1 MTSKILRLA
10 SVLFCG
16 MTLACSTS
24 SPSTKSAA
32 PSAAPRATPE
42 DALTARAQNYWQ
54 ARQHKDLGGMYEF
67 YSAGYRSRHPKE
79 EFLKK
84 TRLTRF
90 DIIEFKIDSVAIAA
104 DRADVTIA
112 YKTYSPPK
120 IMDAV
125 PGKVTEKWILDPDH
139 KWYKERETI
148 LLPFPGKLGTPE
160 EVED

>member
-1 MTSKILRLA
+1 
-10 SVLFCG
+10 
-16 MTLACSTS
+16 
-24 SPSTKSAA
+24 
-32 PSAAPRATPE
+32 
-42 DALTARAQNYWQ
+42 
-54 ARQHKDLGGMYEF
+54 MYEF
-67 YSAGYRSRHPKE
+67 YSAGYRSRHSKE

-90 DIIEFKIDSVAIAA
+90 DIIEFKIDGVAIAG

-120 IMDAV
+120 IMDPV
-125 PGKVTEKWILDPDH
+125 TGKVTEKWILDPDH
-139 KWYKERETI
+139 RWYKERETV

>member
-1 MTSKILRLA
+1 MTFKLLRLA
-10 SVLFCG
+10 SVLLCG
-16 MTLACSTS
+16 LSLACATS
-24 SPSTKSAA
+24 SSSPKSE
-32 PSAAPRATPE
+32 SPRATPE
-42 DALTARAQNYWQ
+42 DALTVRAQSYWQ

-90 DIIEFKIDSVAIAA
+90 DIIEFKIDSVAIAG

-120 IMDAV
+120 IMDPV
-125 PGKVTEKWILDPDH
+125 TGKVTEKWILDPDR
-139 KWYKERETI
+139 KWFKERETI